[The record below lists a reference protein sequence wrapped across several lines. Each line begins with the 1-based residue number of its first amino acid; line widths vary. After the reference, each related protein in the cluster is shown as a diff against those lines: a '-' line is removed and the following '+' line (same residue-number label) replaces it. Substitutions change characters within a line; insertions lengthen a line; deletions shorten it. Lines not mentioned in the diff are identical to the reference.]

1 MQPIC
6 SRIDYIDPH
15 RLALRKGKAVL
26 TYAELNQKADLLS
39 AHLIE
44 TGLKPSAAV
53 AICLERSFDWVIA
66 ALAAMRSGAA
76 YVAMDNSWP
85 DERIRYVLAD
95 SGATHIIARTDLLN
109 RVKPSAVGIDPRQ
122 LTLKVSAGDQ
132 TTRPMISP
140 DDLAYIIYTSG
151 TSGYPKGVEIT
162 HRNLAHLVDW
172 HCDAFQITEQ
182 DRASHLAGL
191 SFDAAAWEIWPN
203 LAAGASISFVEDAA
217 RASPELL
224 QQWLLSEEITVSY
237 IPTALVLP
245 LAHLKWPTETPLRF
259 LLTGGEKLQRA
270 PGSQLPFVLVN
281 NYGPTEC
288 TVVSTSGIVECGSDR
303 VPSIGRPIDRVSI
316 YVLDE
321 KGAPVPQG
329 MIGEVYIGGAGVGRG
344 YRNRPDL
351 TLGSF
356 LPDPSANVPDARM
369 YRTGD
374 RGLLLPNGEIE
385 FHGRADSQEKIRGH
399 RIELEEIGSALC
411 RHSKV
416 QYATVQALGDAETG
430 EKRLVAYVMPVK
442 NDVPTS
448 TELQQFLADS
458 LPSYMIPTAF
468 VRLRSLPLSSHGK
481 VDKLLLEVPSATN
494 LLPTAGDSMH
504 QAASPVCHKL
514 LRIVRE
520 LLKTETVSVQDD
532 FFLVGGHS
540 LLGTQLILRIR
551 AAYGVDI
558 SLLDLFEA
566 RTVQRLADKI
576 ENLLIVEVSAMSEEE
591 ARLRVEAA
599 L

>member
-109 RVKPSAVGIDPRQ
+109 RIKPSAVEIDPRQ
-122 LTLKVSAGDQ
+122 LTLEVSAGDQ
-132 TTRPMISP
+132 TTRPKISP

-203 LAAGASISFVEDAA
+203 LAAGASISFVEEAA

-321 KGAPVPQG
+321 KDAPVPQG
-329 MIGEVYIGGAGVGRG
+329 MIGEVYIGGAGVGPG

-356 LPDPSANVPDARM
+356 LPDPFANVPDARM